1 MTEDLRIGW
10 AGLGSMGALV
20 VERLLA
26 AGRHVTGWN
35 RTAAKAE
42 PLVEKGM
49 TWATTP
55 REVAAR
61 SDVLFSMLTDAPAVE
76 QVASGPD
83 GLIEG
88 LRAGAVY
95 ADMSTISPDA
105 SRAVAERVAAAGAKM
120 LDAPVSGSPTTLAQ
134 GQLAIMI
141 GGDEDAY
148 ERVRP
153 VLLDIGPKV
162 RRIGG
167 NGLGLQTKIAI
178 NLALVVQVTAFCEG
192 VALAE
197 QGGVKR
203 ETVVEAMLDSVI
215 SSPVLGYRGPF
226 ILEGG
231 MPEQALADVTLQQ
244 KDMLTALD
252 LGRRLGSPLPLTAA
266 ANEMLNA
273 ARGMGIDKNDFVVVH
288 RVYRALAG
296 ASADV

>member
-1 MTEDLRIGW
+1 MTEDLRVGW
-10 AGLGSMGALV
+10 VGLGSMGALV

-26 AGRHVTGWN
+26 AGRPVTGWN
-35 RTAAKAE
+35 RTVAKAE

-49 TWATTP
+49 TWADTP
-55 REVAAR
+55 REVAER
-61 SDVLFSMLTDAPAVE
+61 SDVLFSMLTDAPAVD

-105 SRAVAERVAAAGAKM
+105 SRAVAERVQAAGAKM

-148 ERVRP
+148 ERIKP

-167 NGLGLQTKIAI
+167 NGLALQTKIAI

-197 QGGVKR
+197 QGGVER
-203 ETVVEAMLDSVI
+203 QTVVEAMLDSVI

-226 ILEGG
+226 ILEGN